1 MMVEMSEFRNVLN
14 KKKRHNKAYYMTA
27 KSLLLS
33 SVPDNPVENATHGS
47 VSEYKGFH
55 GASSF

>member
-1 MMVEMSEFRNVLN
+1 MMVKTVEFRNTLN
-14 KKKRHNKAYYMTA
+14 EKNAYKVYYMTA

-33 SVPDNPVENATHGS
+33 LVPDNLVENATHGS

-55 GASSF
+55 GASVF